1 MVSAASA
8 LRMAARRCQQC
19 RVAVRPS
26 VNAASPFVARAFST
40 TPFVRAEA
48 EVDDRPESEK
58 EEWEKEI
65 PLERFKEEAEAE
77 VAELQKNG
85 QLTDEYI
92 HEMAE
97 ETGAALRSEEF
108 QDHVREFVGGIVPQD
123 VRNRRT
129 IEVPFEGKQKQGLF
143 NMGEEPGMGSED
155 PEFQEDD
162 ITSLAHGQLE
172 QHREYRE
179 YMRIAAWEMPLLTS
193 QYNQMRT
200 INR

>member
-19 RVAVRPS
+19 RIAVRPTANIS
-26 VNAASPFVARAFST
+26 APTPFRAFNT
-40 TPFVRAEA
+40 TRFVRAEA
-48 EVDDRPESEK
+48 EIDDRPESEK
-58 EEWEKEI
+58 EAWEKEI
-65 PLERFKEEAEAE
+65 PLEQFKSEAEAE
-77 VAELQKNG
+77 IKKLQESG
-85 QLTDEYI
+85 QLSDEYVRD
-92 HEMAE
+92 MAE

-108 QDHVREFVGGIVPQD
+108 QDHVREFVGSITPND

-129 IEVPFEGKQKQGLF
+129 IEVPFEGRQKSGLF

-155 PEFQEDD
+155 PEFEEDD

-179 YMRIAAWEMPLLTS
+179 YMRIAAWEMPLLSS
-193 QYNQMRT
+193 Q
-200 INR
+200 